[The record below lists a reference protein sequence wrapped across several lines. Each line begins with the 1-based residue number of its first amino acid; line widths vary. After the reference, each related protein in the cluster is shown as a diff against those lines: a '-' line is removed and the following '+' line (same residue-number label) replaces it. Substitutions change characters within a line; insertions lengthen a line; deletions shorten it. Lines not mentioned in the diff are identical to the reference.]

1 MRELIGQMAT
11 SEPGVPRS
19 VYRSEMIRCG
29 ECQKM
34 APIGIEVITARKD
47 GGNSRKVLEHRYY
60 CRSHGLDYKIERAK
74 SQPLRRDTAKSKT
87 DNDAYLRNYSKRR

>member
-11 SEPGVPRS
+11 SEPGVTRS

-47 GGNSRKVLEHRYY
+47 GDSRKVLEHRYY
-60 CRSHGLDYKIERAK
+60 CRSHGLDYEIEERKPTAPPRHSEK
-74 SQPLRRDTAKSKT
+74 QDGQRRLLAQ
-87 DNDAYLRNYSKRR
+87 LF

>member
-11 SEPGVPRS
+11 SEPGVTRS

-29 ECQKM
+29 ECEKM

-47 GGNSRKVLEHRYY
+47 GDSRKVLEHRYY
-60 CRSHGLDYKIERAK
+60 CRSHGLDYESRSE
-74 SQPLRRDTAKSKT
+74 SQPCRRGTAKSKT
-87 DNDAYLRNYSKRR
+87 DNEAYLRNYAKRR

>member
-11 SEPGVPRS
+11 SEPGVTRS

-47 GGNSRKVLEHRYY
+47 GDSRKVLEHRYY
-60 CRSHGLDYKIERAK
+60 CRSHGLDYELRSE
-74 SQPLRRDTAKSKT
+74 SQPLPPRHSKKQ
-87 DNDAYLRNYSKRR
+87 DGQRSLLAQLF